1 MTMDHEP
8 RIDDLVKLSFFA
20 EIGKDIASAHT
31 LRETLNAVMERI
43 GQIFAPLNWSLMLK
57 NPRTGKLRFEIVIG
71 SGVELLQGKE
81 LPGDSGIA
89 GWILT
94 NGRSLIV
101 PDVSVDSRFDTS
113 MDELTGFRTKSII
126 GVPLKSNDKV
136 FGVIELV
143 NKLDGEAFSALELK
157 ILQTIADFT
166 AIAVEKHYYLAALRK
181 IAMVDGLTGVHNRRS
196 YDAALEREKARTER
210 TNTPFTVILV
220 DVDRFKAINDEFGH
234 AVGDEVLKRL
244 ARILEASVRKVDH
257 VCRIGGDEFS
267 IILPETDR
275 QAADAVQDRIKRN
288 LEADNASADPQICL
302 SIGCGEFA
310 GSEDDPTDE
319 ADRQM
324 YRDKARRFEF
334 NAEDLPLNVG
344 ELLSTDAPA
353 L

>member
-1 MTMDHEP
+1 MDRDP
-8 RIDDLVKLSFFA
+8 TIDDFVKLSFFA
-20 EIGKDIASAHT
+20 DIGKDIASART
-31 LRETLNAVMERI
+31 MRETLNAVMERI
-43 GQIFAPLNWSLMLK
+43 GQIFAPLNWSLMLR

-81 LPGDSGIA
+81 LPGDTGIA
-89 GWILT
+89 GWIVA
-94 NGRSLIV
+94 NGLSLIV
-101 PDVSVDSRFDTS
+101 PDVTVDSRFDTS

-126 GVPLKSNDKV
+126 GVPLKSNGKV

-143 NKLDGEAFSALELK
+143 NKLDGEAFSAVELK

-166 AIAVEKHYYLAALRK
+166 AIAVEKHYYLAALRR
-181 IAMVDGLTGVHNRRS
+181 IAMIDGLTGVHNRRS

-210 TNTPFTVILV
+210 TKTPFCVVLV

-234 AVGDEVLKRL
+234 AIGDEVLKRL

-257 VCRIGGDEFS
+257 VCRIGGDEFA

-275 QAADAVQDRIKRN
+275 KAAEAVQSRIRNN
-288 LEADNASADPQICL
+288 LEADNASTDPRISL

-310 GSEDDPTDE
+310 GSEDDPTEE

-324 YRDKARRFEF
+324 YREKARRFEF

-344 ELLSTDAPA
+344 DLLTADDPA